1 MKANKTQSIN
11 GSVKTAILLFTF
23 ILLMFSNVYA
33 FANQSQQI
41 IIKSEKGTCEI
52 QINGVLATKY
62 ECKDLNAP
70 SLIISSYLYESNEY
84 VYIFIDNPMGNACN
98 GGPIHVISQN
108 EDGLIKSQKIIDFC
122 GGHYPTVIT
131 EPKKLSIYIPSIKV
145 EGTSKKIPGE
155 KWVFE
160 NGVLTKAR

>member
-1 MKANKTQSIN
+1 MKANKTHSIN
-11 GSVKTAILLFTF
+11 GRIKTATLLFTF
-23 ILLMFSNVYA
+23 LFLILSNAYA

-41 IIKSEKGTCEI
+41 ITKSEKGTCEI
-52 QINGVLATKY
+52 QINGAMATKY
-62 ECKDLNAP
+62 ECNGFNAP
-70 SLIISSYLYESNEY
+70 SLITSSYLYESNEY
-84 VYIFIDNPMGNACN
+84 VYIFIDNPMGNACD

-108 EDGLIKSQKIIDFC
+108 DDGLLKSQKTIDFC

-131 EPKKLSIYIPSIKV
+131 EPKKLSIFIPSIKV

-160 NGVLTKAR
+160 NNVLTKVR